1 MHFYELFPL
10 RQAKCTGLARAIEW
24 TTNLSKWLGWFGLW
38 CLTSLSTIFQLY
50 HGGQF
55 YWWRKPEYPEKIT
68 DLSQVTNKRIW
79 VHFCIKYFLWTS
91 TLLST
96 LKGNNYCKISRKC
109 ANVYYRVTLNSP
121 RYKLLVRIKS
131 LNLFLYSSK

>member
-55 YWWRKPEYPEKIT
+55 YWWRQLEFDSPPSYKT
-68 DLSQVTNKRIW
+68 DLIVSYLKTMVLIYLLTSNK
-79 VHFCIKYFLWTS
+79 F
-91 TLLST
+91 
-96 LKGNNYCKISRKC
+96 GP
-109 ANVYYRVTLNSP
+109 SP
-121 RYKLLVRIKS
+121 HDEHRSSGPGPVKLCSDL
-131 LNLFLYSSK
+131 